1 MTSLCHTAIHS
12 QFVIVLLKSEFS
24 TISQYHP
31 RLLNCSSSGHV
42 TLKADERN
50 GLRVDVNGNPNYE
63 PEPGMPS
70 TPPPSYSVIERQTSY
85 VSHISVSSS
94 QSK

>member
-1 MTSLCHTAIHS
+1 M
-12 QFVIVLLKSEFS
+12 FLLFS
-24 TISQYHP
+24 HG
-31 RLLNCSSSGHV
+31 LE
-42 TLKADERN
+42 ADERN

-94 QSK
+94 QSEYLLHYDLDPVFQSQGPSNYNMTLTLYFSVRAL